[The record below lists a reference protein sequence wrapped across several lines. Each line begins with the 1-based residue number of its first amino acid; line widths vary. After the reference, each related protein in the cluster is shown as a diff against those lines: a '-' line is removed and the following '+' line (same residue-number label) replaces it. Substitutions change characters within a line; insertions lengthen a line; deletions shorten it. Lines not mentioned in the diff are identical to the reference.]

1 MPHRSMPCR
10 TPADFAGERGGF
22 APWCG
27 PTVVAQAA
35 GVTYGAACA
44 LLRMTRP
51 DGYPDGE
58 EIVTAFWSDL
68 LGSLA
73 RAAVPAEAAP
83 VAGRPTLCG
92 LARGLG
98 TGWWLVRVT
107 NHFLLLRV
115 ADGTARVY
123 DNRLHG
129 APLSAQ
135 AHGRCR
141 VTHLARLRDGIR
153 STAA

>member
-1 MPHRSMPCR
+1 MPHRALPIR

-27 PTVVAQAA
+27 PTVLAQAA
-35 GVTYGAACA
+35 GLSYTGACD

-51 DGYPDGE
+51 ESYPAGR

-68 LGSLA
+68 MGSLA
-73 RAAVPAEAAP
+73 LARVAAEAAP
-83 VAGRPTLCG
+83 VEGRPTLCT

-98 TGWWLVRVT
+98 DGWWLLRVT
-107 NHFLLLRV
+107 NHFLLLQV
-115 ADGTARVY
+115 SGGAVRVY
-123 DNRLHG
+123 DNRHHG
-129 APLSAQ
+129 VPLSAK

-141 VTHLARLRDGIR
+141 VTHLARLPHGIR
-153 STAA
+153 GLSA